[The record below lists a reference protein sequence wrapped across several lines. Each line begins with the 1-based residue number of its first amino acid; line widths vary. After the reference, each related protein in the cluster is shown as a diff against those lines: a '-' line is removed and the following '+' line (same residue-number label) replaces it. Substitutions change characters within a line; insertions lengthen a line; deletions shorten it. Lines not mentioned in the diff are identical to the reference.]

1 MAPFRSLIWLLNAAL
16 LGTVSYSSAALS
28 MRVLE
33 QRLERD
39 APLAVA
45 MQSRAPQR
53 EAAAP
58 LPLSTFQPVLDANI
72 FGARRSE
79 VKPATAAGGAGGAN
93 GTRAAAPAGPHRLE
107 LLLTGTA
114 VMGERAFA
122 MVADAGGR
130 NEQVYR
136 LWDCLPAGSNHPSR
150 TCEGAQGKLM
160 VVRAKEIVVEYR
172 GERITFLLATDR
184 PLSASAAARAAPP
197 RPPAAAGGA
206 LAAPT
211 EGAGTPF
218 PITQQGNALEVRV
231 PGAEVNKAFEN
242 FADVL
247 KQARV
252 VPYTDETGQ
261 GFQIRNIR
269 PGSIFERIGLSNFD
283 KIKAVNGEPITTADQ
298 AVRLL
303 TMFRNEREISLD
315 LQRGEQDLKLNYVIE

>member
-1 MAPFRSLIWLLNAAL
+1 
-16 LGTVSYSSAALS
+16 
-28 MRVLE
+28 
-33 QRLERD
+33 
-39 APLAVA
+39 
-45 MQSRAPQR
+45 
-53 EAAAP
+53 
-58 LPLSTFQPVLDANI
+58 VLDANI

-79 VKPATAAGGAGGAN
+79 VKPAAAGGVGGAN
-93 GTRAAAPAGPHRLE
+93 GMRGTASAASAPPRLE

-114 VMGERAFA
+114 IMGERAFA
-122 MVADAGGR
+122 MVADASGR

-150 TCEGAQGKLM
+150 TCEAAQGKLM
-160 VVRAKEIVVEYR
+160 AVRAKGIVVEYR
-172 GERITFLLATDR
+172 GERITFDLATDR
-184 PLSASAAARAAPP
+184 ARPASAAAAR
-197 RPPAAAGGA
+197 PAARTPAEAGGG
-206 LAAPT
+206 LAAAT
-211 EGAGTPF
+211 DGSNAPF
-218 PITQQGNALEVRV
+218 PITKEGNALEVRV

-303 TMFRNEREISLD
+303 TMFRNEKQISLD
-315 LQRGEQDLKLNYVIE
+315 LQRGEQDVQLNYVIE